1 MKDAVDTVPS
11 IPAADSSGMIDMQLL
26 AAMGHRVE
34 PVARIS
40 RDDLFRTSLPL
51 AARPLAPAF
60 VAPPQPESG
69 LKPLVIAL
77 LVVSLAALGTSI
89 AALVSLRSRAVAP
102 APETAQVDTTPREAT
117 PPIAEAEE
125 PSSSRVAEPVAPEER
140 AEPAPVRVA
149 PPRTM
154 PAIVTPPTMTSPT
167 MTTPRET
174 DRSLDGLIDAASG
187 AEVTELEDMNG
198 SSSTAPSL
206 PEMPSRDSVLRALRS
221 ASGEVSACAPGDVGT
236 ATVRVVIEGA
246 TGRVRSAHVTG
257 DLAGTEAGSC
267 VARTVRG
274 VQFERFSRER
284 FEVSFPYRV

>member
-1 MKDAVDTVPS
+1 MKDAVDTVPN

-26 AAMGHRVE
+26 AAMGHRIE

-40 RDDLFRTSLPL
+40 REDLFTTSLPL

-60 VAPPQPESG
+60 VAPERTESG
-69 LKPLVIAL
+69 LKPLLIAL
-77 LVVSLAALGTSI
+77 LVVSLAALGTSV
-89 AALVSLRSRAVAP
+89 AALASLRWRDLAP
-102 APETAQVDTTPREAT
+102 APQTARVDTTPREVT
-117 PPIAEAEE
+117 PPVVEPPSTSPTVEPVPSEE
-125 PSSSRVAEPVAPEER
+125 PAEQ
-140 AEPAPVRVA
+140 APVRSE
-149 PPRTM
+149 PPRPT
-154 PAIVTPPTMTSPT
+154 PAIVAPPTMTSPT
-167 MTTPRET
+167 MTTTAREP

-187 AEVTELEDMNG
+187 AEVTELEGMRG
-198 SSSTAPSL
+198 TSSTAPSL

-221 ASGEVSACAPGDVGT
+221 ASDEVAACAPGDVGT

-246 TGRVRSAHVTG
+246 TGRVRSANVTG

-267 VARTVRG
+267 VARTVRS